1 MPSQPFTDDSTN
13 ALIASRLP
21 AWLTELA
28 SDTLNSLLQSQQ
40 RQQQLQHQLH
50 EWLARITPLD
60 AFAEPLL
67 REALQAEH
75 QLGVDVR
82 RATLRRR
89 TLQRY
94 PSHVAQ
100 VPDGVKEQIYQ
111 HSLLQSALHNFTEG
125 ETFATSI
132 MQGTAVLDASGNAC
146 ALSPKAFFALCRS
159 LDLGGRYQAYLRAQ
173 LTPGGEAGKQL
184 STLIEA
190 GYRTSLEAALRLA
203 LVNGEIARHA
213 YEHCAPLIDLIS
225 VASPSISGLRPMQ
238 LRVFGRLVRGAVA
251 FEITHQRATGDEFEG
266 ILCWI
271 PDDPQGPLT
280 WYTSWASLFM
290 TLGKQF
296 RLPGY
301 VEFFERFI
309 GERDR
314 SAYTRALTQ
323 ALSDTAENVPVQL
336 DGRYEPIEQP
346 LFEYLRRQL
355 IDTLLDNAKVHAIP
369 TAEVDAQQ
377 RDRRLHFYLSFA
389 IDALGLASFALPALA
404 LPLLGITALQ
414 VADDVYEGYAD
425 WRLGDRQSAL
435 EHLYCVA
442 QTVAMTAVNAGAGAA
457 SHRLVKDARVADLVP
472 VYTDEHTLKLSDPR
486 LPGYAVRDRGAV
498 GELISLQGAEYV
510 RTPLASHL
518 TYLEAQTQQRRIRHP
533 VRPNAYAPLLEG
545 NEGACWQHELET
557 PQEWHASAELFQD
570 LDAGWGHLDEQA
582 IHAVMRAT
590 GFNQDQLRRLHVE
603 QAQAPARLHDAVQR
617 QQLHAQRPE
626 LNGEAFERQLQAQ
639 QPMPGE
645 AETLLRRDFPG
656 LSVMGAREIIEHAP
670 EDQVEHMLA
679 HQRVPLALAE
689 QARWYVRDTRLDR
702 ACAGLL
708 QTAAI
713 NRDTEQLALGMIA
726 ERAPWR
732 GVRIELRGDTL
743 SGEMTASA
751 GAQAA
756 SEVRTVLRT
765 AQGYQALDARA
776 NPLPLARADDSLFQA
791 LLLQLDPWQ
800 KRMLGD
806 ASDAPETLAQAMSQW
821 ASEEREL
828 AASLLRMAPVG
839 LGFRPPVRL
848 GDGRLGYPLSGRGE
862 SSNRALRR
870 GIQRLFPDF
879 DESAMEQFEQ
889 NARTLGLTP
898 WNHYLRLCEELRTLD
913 QALGLWRRQSSGPI
927 QLIRRAR
934 MARRIRHAWQRRTHD
949 TDGHPALI
957 LEGSRLGSLPELP
970 ERVHFD
976 HVTSLV
982 LRNLD
987 LTALSEGLLARF
999 PNVRRLDLSSNRLT
1013 SIPDTSALAQLE
1025 QLDLR
1030 NNRIVDIS
1038 EAQAGW
1044 LRANPGCASLQGN
1057 PLSPVALERLAI
1069 EPEAIGQQGAEG
1081 IAPWLEGL
1089 TEREAAPRRRY
1100 WQALAQEPGCEEFF
1114 AFLTAL
1120 LQTEKFALE
1129 TEDMRRRVGELLY
1142 AMYNHAHIRRA
1153 VFHQAAVPGAG
1164 ADLDALIV
1172 HLQVALRTDG
1182 VRGRQVEQALRSLG
1196 RELFR
1201 LDQVNRFA
1209 ERYIESLSQRSVPFK
1224 PSEIYLAF
1232 RVQLAESL
1240 GIYGQPTYLSFKHV
1254 ANVTPDQL
1262 VAAEAAVYEAETAE
1276 ALSQFLAQQ
1285 AFWQDHVRLA
1295 YADQFAAIR
1304 QAYTERQA
1312 ALAANGEHE
1321 QAPSNAGAGIAEQ
1334 RTQEEVA
1341 LTLALAR
1348 GNYRTWY
1355 RLELPHGPG
1364 SRAFAHLSRRL
1375 DSSLAMWCGEPGDP
1389 EYLARSYLA
1398 GVLRH
1403 FWQSDYSNDVPP
1415 RRSSSEGWTVS
1426 SLPVLPPGIMFEQ
1439 IRDLS
1444 VCNHQI
1450 TVIEADF
1457 LRRFPNLETVD
1468 FSGNCLRTLDGLEHL
1483 PRVRTLNLG
1492 GNMLE
1497 TVPGLQYLSE
1507 LNALDLSGNQ
1517 LADLPA
1523 GIEQLTELTH
1533 LDLSFNQIAALDGRI
1548 GQLASLESLQ
1558 LSGNL
1563 LSALPDSIGN
1573 LVQLSTLDV
1582 AANRLLTVPAQLN
1595 LLGRLTQLFM
1605 QNNLI
1610 TLDAQ
1615 SQLRLEWFSRL
1626 EVLNLDANPLGV
1638 APQLR
1643 YNVHLQYVSL
1653 RATGLRSFPLAL
1665 LQRQPNL
1672 VVDLRGNRIV
1682 TLSEEAL
1689 SWVEAHPH
1697 TVNLEQNQLSEAVME
1712 RVREAMAR
1720 LRAERDGAAEL
1731 DPWGVSRR
1739 PIDRRG

>member
-21 AWLTELA
+21 AWLTELP
-28 SDTLNSLLQSQQ
+28 SDTLHSLHESQQ

-67 REALQAEH
+67 QQALQAEH
-75 QLGVDVR
+75 QLTIDVR

-100 VPDGVKEQIYQ
+100 VPDGIKEQIYQ

-132 MQGTAVLDASGNAC
+132 MQGSAVLDAAGNAC
-146 ALSPKAFFALCRS
+146 ALSAKAFFTLCRS

-173 LTPGGEAGKQL
+173 LAPGGEAGKQL
-184 STLIEA
+184 GTLIEA
-190 GYRTSLEAALRLA
+190 GYRASLEATLRLA
-203 LVNGEIARHA
+203 LVNGEIPRHA

-225 VASPSISGLRPMQ
+225 ATPPSIPGLRPMQ

-251 FEITHQRATGDEFEG
+251 FEITHQRTTGDVFEG

-280 WYTSWASLFM
+280 WYTSWASLFL
-290 TLGKQF
+290 TVGKQF

-301 VEFFERFI
+301 VEFFQRFI

-314 SAYTRALTQ
+314 AAYTRALTE
-323 ALSDTAENVPVQL
+323 ALNDTGEDVPVQL
-336 DGRYEPIEQP
+336 DGRYAPIEQP

-377 RDRRLHFYLSFA
+377 RDRRLHFYLSFGL
-389 IDALGLASFALPALA
+389 DALGLASFALPALA

-425 WRLGDRQSAL
+425 WRLGDRQGAL
-435 EHLYCVA
+435 EHMYSVA
-442 QTVAMTAVNAGAGAA
+442 QTVGMTAVNVGAGAA
-457 SHRLVKDARVADLVP
+457 SHHLMEGARVEDLVP
-472 VYTDEHTLKLSDPR
+472 VYTDEHTVKLCDPR
-486 LPGYAVRDRGAV
+486 LPGYAVQDRGAV
-498 GELISLQGAEYV
+498 GELISLQGTEYV

-533 VRPNAYAPLLEG
+533 VRPNGYAPLLEG
-545 NEGACWQHELET
+545 SEGAGWQHELET
-557 PQEWHASAELFQD
+557 PHEWQGSAELFQD
-570 LDAGWGHLDEQA
+570 LDAGWAHLDEQA

-590 GFNQDQLRRLHVE
+590 GFNQDQLRRLHVD
-603 QAQAPARLHDAVQR
+603 QAQAPARLRDAVQR
-617 QQLHAQRPE
+617 QQLHARRPE
-626 LNGEAFERQLQAQ
+626 LKGVDFERQLQAQ

-645 AETLLRRDFPG
+645 AQTLLRRDFPG

-708 QTAAI
+708 QAAAI
-713 NRDTEQLALGMIA
+713 NRDTEQLALGLIA

-743 SGEMTASA
+743 SGEMTAWA
-751 GAQAA
+751 GTQAA
-756 SEVRTVLRT
+756 SEVLTVLRT

-791 LLLQLDPWQ
+791 LLQQLDPWQ

-806 ASDAPETLAQAMSQW
+806 ASDSPEALAEAMSQW

-828 AASLLRMAPVG
+828 AASILRMAPVG

-870 GIQRLFPDF
+870 GIQRLFPDS
-879 DESAMEQFEQ
+879 DENAMEQFTQ

-934 MARRIRHAWQRRTHD
+934 MARRIRHAWQRRARD
-949 TDGHPALI
+949 GDGHPALI
-957 LEGSRLGSLPELP
+957 LEGSALGSLPELP

-982 LRNLD
+982 LRNLH
-987 LTALSEGLLARF
+987 LTALSEGWLSRF
-999 PNVRRLDLSSNRLT
+999 PNVRRLDLSSNRLI
-1013 SIPDTSALAQLE
+1013 SIPDTSALEQLE

-1044 LRANPGCASLQGN
+1044 LRANPACARLQGN
-1057 PLSPVALERLAI
+1057 PLSPAALERVAVEPVAAI
-1069 EPEAIGQQGAEG
+1069 QQGEEG
-1081 IAPWLEGL
+1081 SAPWLEGL

-1100 WQALAQEPGCEEFF
+1100 WQALAQEQGSEEFF
-1114 AFLTAL
+1114 AFLSAL
-1120 LQTEKFALE
+1120 LHSERFAVE
-1129 TEDMRRRVGELLY
+1129 PQDFRRRVGELLY
-1142 AMYNHAHIRRA
+1142 CMYNHANVRRA
-1153 VFHQAAVPGAG
+1153 VFQQAAVPRRSV
-1164 ADLDALIV
+1164 DLDVLLV
-1172 HLQVALRTDG
+1172 NLKLALRTEG
-1182 VRGRQVEQALRSLG
+1182 LRGWRLEHELRGLG

-1209 ERYIESLSQRSVPFK
+1209 ARHIEGLRRRSVPFN
-1224 PSEIYLAF
+1224 PGEIYQAF
-1232 RVQLAESL
+1232 RVQLAEPL
-1240 GIYGQPTYLSFKHV
+1240 GIYGQPTYLSFRHV
-1254 ANVTPDQL
+1254 ESVTPNDL
-1262 VAAEAAVYEAETAE
+1262 IEAEAAVYEAETAD
-1276 ALSQFLAQQ
+1276 ALSLFLAQQ
-1285 AFWQDHVRLA
+1285 AFWQDHVKLA

-1304 QAYTERQA
+1304 QTYDERRTALFREGAQDPAPTRA
-1312 ALAANGEHE
+1312 AE
-1321 QAPSNAGAGIAEQ
+1321 QIAEQ
-1334 RTQEEVA
+1334 RREEEDA

-1348 GNYRTWY
+1348 GNYRMWFQ
-1355 RLELPHGPG
+1355 LGLVHGPG
-1364 SRAFAHLSRRL
+1364 SRAFAHLSSRL
-1375 DSSLAMWCGEPGDP
+1375 EASLAIWRGLPGDP
-1389 EYLARSYLA
+1389 EYAARSNMAEL
-1398 GVLRH
+1398 LRG
-1403 FWQSDYSNDVPP
+1403 FWQSRYHDEEPP
-1415 RRSSSEGWTVS
+1415 LRSSKESWTVS
-1426 SLPVLPPGIMFEQ
+1426 SLPALPMGIVFDQ
-1439 IRDLS
+1439 VRKLS
-1444 VCNHQI
+1444 LCNQQVS
-1450 TVIEADF
+1450 VIEPDF
-1457 LRRFPNLETVD
+1457 LSRFPNLVTMD
-1468 FSGNCLRTLDGLEHL
+1468 LSGNRLRALDGLEHL
-1483 PRVRTLNLG
+1483 RHLRSVNLG
-1492 GNMLE
+1492 GNMLD
-1497 TVPGLQYLSE
+1497 TVVGLEYLTE
-1507 LNALDLSGNQ
+1507 LVELDLSGNQ
-1517 LADLPA
+1517 LDDLPA
-1523 GIEQLTELTH
+1523 GLEQLARLTH
-1533 LDLSFNQIAALDGRI
+1533 LDLSFNQIAVLDDRV
-1548 GQLASLESLQ
+1548 GQLVSLENLQ

-1563 LSALPDSIGN
+1563 LSAVPSSVGN
-1573 LVQLSTLDV
+1573 LAQLSTLNV
-1582 AANRLLTVPAQLN
+1582 GSNRLLTIPENLN
-1595 LLGRLTQLFM
+1595 YLGRLTQLHL
-1605 QNNLI
+1605 QNNFI

-1615 SQLRLEWFSRL
+1615 SQLRLEWFPRL
-1626 EVLNLDANPLGV
+1626 EILNLDSNPLGV

-1643 YNVHLQYVSL
+1643 YNVHLHYVSL
-1653 RATGLRSFPLAL
+1653 CATGLRRLPLTL
-1665 LQRQPNL
+1665 LQRYPEL
-1672 VVDLRGNRIV
+1672 VLDLRGNRIGA
-1682 TLSEEAL
+1682 LSEEAL

-1697 TVNLEQNQLSEAVME
+1697 RVNLEQNQLSETVME
-1712 RVREAMAR
+1712 RVREALAR
-1720 LRAERDGAAEL
+1720 LRAEWERAAA
-1731 DPWGVSRR
+1731 PQPGTGSRR
-1739 PIDRRG
+1739 SQNRRG

>member
-21 AWLTELA
+21 SWLTELP

-40 RQQQLQHQLH
+40 RQQQVQHQLH

-89 TLQRY
+89 TLQRF

-203 LVNGEIARHA
+203 LVNGEIPRHA

-225 VASPSISGLRPMQ
+225 VASPAISGLRPMQ

-301 VEFFERFI
+301 VEFFQRFI

-336 DGRYEPIEQP
+336 DGRYGPVEQP

-442 QTVAMTAVNAGAGAA
+442 QTVAMTAVNVGAGAA
-457 SHRLVKDARVADLVP
+457 SHRLVEDARVADLVP

-486 LPGYAVRDRGAV
+486 LPGYAVQDRGAV
-498 GELISLQGAEYV
+498 GELISVQGAEYV

-533 VRPNAYAPLLEG
+533 ARPNAYAPLLEG
-545 NEGACWQHELET
+545 KEGACWQHELET
-557 PQEWHASAELFQD
+557 PHEWHASAELFQD
-570 LDAGWGHLDEQA
+570 LDAGWAHLDEQA

-670 EDQVEHMLA
+670 EDQVERMLA

-713 NRDTEQLALGMIA
+713 NRDTEQLALGLIA

-743 SGEMTASA
+743 SSEMTAWA

-800 KRMLGD
+800 KRILGD
-806 ASDAPETLAQAMSQW
+806 AGDAPETLAQAMSQW

-828 AASLLRMAPVG
+828 AASLLAMAPVG

-879 DESAMEQFEQ
+879 DESAMEQFAQ

-934 MARRIRHAWQRRTHD
+934 MARRIRHAWQRRIHD

-970 ERVHFD
+970 EGVHFD

-1057 PLSPVALERLAI
+1057 PLSPVALERVAI
-1069 EPEAIGQQGAEG
+1069 EPAAAVQQGEEG
-1081 IAPWLEGL
+1081 SAPWLEGL

-1100 WQALAQEPGCEEFF
+1100 WQALAQEPGSEAFF
-1114 AFLTAL
+1114 AFLSAL
-1120 LQTEKFALE
+1120 LHSERFAVE
-1129 TEDMRRRVGELLY
+1129 PQDFRRRVGELLY
-1142 AMYNHAHIRRA
+1142 CMYNHVHVRRA
-1153 VFHQAAVPGAG
+1153 VFQQAAVPRRSV
-1164 ADLDALIV
+1164 DLDVLLV
-1172 HLQVALRTDG
+1172 NLKVALRTEG
-1182 VRGRQVEQALRSLG
+1182 LRGRQVEHQLRSLG

-1209 ERYIESLSQRSVPFK
+1209 ARHIEELRLRSVPFS
-1224 PSEIYLAF
+1224 PGEIYQAF
-1232 RVQLAESL
+1232 RVQLSEPL
-1240 GIYGQPTYLSFKHV
+1240 GIYGEPTYLSFRHV
-1254 ANVTPDQL
+1254 QTVTPNDL
-1262 VAAEAAVYEAETAE
+1262 VEAEAAVYEAETAE

-1295 YADQFAAIR
+1295 YDDQFAVIR
-1304 QAYTERQA
+1304 QNHDERRA
-1312 ALAANGEHE
+1312 ALVGDGAQDSGAVRAAE
-1321 QAPSNAGAGIAEQ
+1321 QIAEQ
-1334 RTQEEVA
+1334 RREEERA

-1348 GNYRTWY
+1348 GNYRVWY
-1355 RLELPHGPG
+1355 QLGLVHGPG

-1375 DSSLAMWCGEPGDP
+1375 EVSLAQWRGLPGDP
-1389 EYLARSYLA
+1389 EYAARSNMAEL
-1398 GVLRH
+1398 LRG
-1403 FWQSDYSNDVPP
+1403 FWQSRYHDEGPTL
-1415 RRSSSEGWTVS
+1415 RSTREGWIIS
-1426 SLPVLPPGIMFEQ
+1426 SLPALPMGIVFEQ
-1439 IRDLS
+1439 VGVLS
-1444 VCNHQI
+1444 LCNQQI
-1450 TVIEADF
+1450 SVIEADF
-1457 LRRFPNLETVD
+1457 LSRFPNLRTLD
-1468 FSGNCLRTLDGLEHL
+1468 LSGNRLRTLDGLEHL
-1483 PRVRTLNLG
+1483 PQLRSLNLG

-1497 TVPGLQYLSE
+1497 TVAGLENLTE
-1507 LNALDLSGNQ
+1507 LADLELCGNQ
-1517 LADLPA
+1517 LDDLPA
-1523 GIEQLTELTH
+1523 GVEQLAHLTY
-1533 LDLSFNQIAALDGRI
+1533 LDLSFNQIVVLDERV
-1548 GQLASLESLQ
+1548 GQLASLENLQ

-1563 LSALPDSIGN
+1563 LGAIPSSFGN
-1573 LVQLSTLDV
+1573 LAQLSILNV
-1582 AANRLLTVPAQLN
+1582 GANRLLTIPEGLN
-1595 LLGRLTQLFM
+1595 HLGRLTQLHLH
-1605 QNNLI
+1605 NNFI

-1615 SQLRLEWFSRL
+1615 SQLRLEWFPRL
-1626 EVLNLDANPLGV
+1626 EILNLDANPLGV
-1638 APQLR
+1638 VPQLR
-1643 YNVHLQYVSL
+1643 YNVHLHYVSL
-1653 RATGLRSFPLAL
+1653 RATGLRHFPLAL
-1665 LQRQPNL
+1665 LQRYPEL
-1672 VVDLRGNRIV
+1672 VVDLRGSRIGV
-1682 TLSEEAL
+1682 LSEEAL
-1689 SWVEAHPH
+1689 SWVEAQPH
-1697 TVNLEQNQLSEAVME
+1697 RVNLEHNHLSEIVMA
-1712 RVREAMAR
+1712 RVREALAR
-1720 LRAERDGAAEL
+1720 LGGEWEGVAEREPGAA
-1731 DPWGVSRR
+1731 SRR
-1739 PIDRRG
+1739 PQDRRG

>member
-21 AWLTELA
+21 SWLTELA
-28 SDTLNSLLQSQQ
+28 SDTLYSLHESQQ

-67 REALQAEH
+67 QEALQAEH
-75 QLGVDVR
+75 QLSVDVR

-100 VPDGVKEQIYQ
+100 VPDGVKEKIYQ

-184 STLIEA
+184 NTLIEA

-225 VASPSISGLRPMQ
+225 ATPPSISGLRPMQ

-251 FEITHQRATGDEFEG
+251 FEITHQRAAGDVFEG
-266 ILCWI
+266 VLCWI

-301 VEFFERFI
+301 VEFFQRFI

-314 SAYTRALTQ
+314 SAYIHALTQ

-346 LFEYLRRQL
+346 LFDYLRRQL

-377 RDRRLHFYLSFA
+377 RDRRLHFYLSFGL
-389 IDALGLASFALPALA
+389 DALGLASFALPALA
-404 LPLLGITALQ
+404 LPLLGITASQ

-425 WRLGDRQSAL
+425 WRLGDRQGAL
-435 EHLYCVA
+435 EHMYSVA
-442 QTVAMTAVNAGAGAA
+442 QTVGMTAVNVGAGAA
-457 SHRLVKDARVADLVP
+457 SHRLMEGARVEDLVP
-472 VYTDEHTLKLSDPR
+472 VYTDEHTVKLCDPG
-486 LPGYAVRDRGAV
+486 LPGYAVQDRGAV
-498 GELISLQGAEYV
+498 GELIRLQGAEYV

-518 TYLEAQTQQRRIRHP
+518 TYLDTETQQRRIRHP
-533 VRPNAYAPLLEG
+533 ARPSAYAPLLEG
-545 NEGACWQHELET
+545 NEGVGWQHELET
-557 PQEWHASAELFQD
+557 PHEWQGSAELFQD
-570 LDAGWGHLDEQA
+570 LDASWTHLDEQA
-582 IHAVMRAT
+582 VHAVMRAT
-590 GFNQDQLRRLHVE
+590 GVNQDHLRRLHVE

-617 QQLHAQRPE
+617 QQLHAQRPG
-626 LNGEAFERQLQAQ
+626 LKGEAFERQLQAQ

-679 HQRVPLALAE
+679 HQRVPLGLAE

-708 QTAAI
+708 QAAAI
-713 NRDTEQLALGMIA
+713 NRDTEQLALGLIA

-732 GVRIELRGDTL
+732 GVRIELRGDTQ
-743 SGEMTASA
+743 SGETTAWA

-765 AQGYQALDARA
+765 AQGYQALDAHA
-776 NPLPLARADDSLFQA
+776 NPLPLAKADDSLFQA

-806 ASDAPETLAQAMSQW
+806 ASHSPETLAEAMSQW

-879 DESAMEQFEQ
+879 DESAMEQFAQ
-889 NARTLGLTP
+889 NARALGLTP

-927 QLIRRAR
+927 QLIRRVR
-934 MARRIRHAWQRRTHD
+934 MARRIRHAWQRRTRD
-949 TDGHPALI
+949 GEGHPALI

-970 ERVHFD
+970 EGVHFD

-1030 NNRIVDIS
+1030 NNRIVEIS

-1044 LRANPGCASLQGN
+1044 LNANPGCARMQGN
-1057 PLSPVALERLAI
+1057 PLSPAALERLAI
-1069 EPEAIGQQGAEG
+1069 EPVAAVQQGVESS
-1081 IAPWLEGL
+1081 APWFEGL

-1100 WQALAQEPGCEEFF
+1100 WQALAQEPGSEEFF
-1114 AFLTAL
+1114 AFLGAL
-1120 LQTEKFALE
+1120 LHSERFAE
-1129 TEDMRRRVGELLY
+1129 EHQDFRRRVGELLY
-1142 AMYNHAHIRRA
+1142 CMYHHAHLRR
-1153 VFHQAAVPGAG
+1153 VIFQQSAVPRRSV
-1164 ADLDALIV
+1164 DLDVLLV
-1172 HLQVALRTDG
+1172 NVKVALRTEG
-1182 VRGRQVEQALRSLG
+1182 LRGPLLEQQLRGLG

-1209 ERYIESLSQRSVPFK
+1209 ARHIERLRRRAVPFN
-1224 PSEIYLAF
+1224 PGEIYLAF
-1232 RVQLAESL
+1232 RVQLAEPL
-1240 GIYGQPTYLSFKHV
+1240 GIYGEPTYLSFRHLQS
-1254 ANVTPDQL
+1254 VTPNDL
-1262 VAAEAAVYEAETAE
+1262 VEAEAAVYEAETAE

-1295 YADQFAAIR
+1295 YEDQFADIR
-1304 QAYTERQA
+1304 QSYDQRRA
-1312 ALAANGEHE
+1312 ALLEGGPQDSVPVSAAERIAAQRRE
-1321 QAPSNAGAGIAEQ
+1321 EENALI
-1334 RTQEEVA
+1334 
-1341 LTLALAR
+1341 LALAR
-1348 GNYRTWY
+1348 DNYWVWY
-1355 RLELPHGPG
+1355 QLGLTHGPG
-1364 SRAFAHLSRRL
+1364 PLAFAHLSRRL
-1375 DSSLAMWCGEPGDP
+1375 EASLAIWRGLPGDP
-1389 EYLARSYLA
+1389 EYAARSNVA
-1398 GVLRH
+1398 EFLRG
-1403 FWQSDYSNDVPP
+1403 FWQSLYRDESPP
-1415 RRSSSEGWTVS
+1415 LRSTREGWMVS
-1426 SLPVLPPGIMFEQ
+1426 SLPALPTGIVFEQ
-1439 IRDLS
+1439 VRDLS
-1444 VCNHQI
+1444 LCNQQVS
-1450 TVIEADF
+1450 VIEADF
-1457 LRRFPNLETVD
+1457 LSRFPNLVTLD
-1468 FSGNCLRTLDGLEHL
+1468 LSGNRLRALDGLEQL
-1483 PRVRTLNLG
+1483 TQLRSLNLG
-1492 GNMLE
+1492 GNMLD
-1497 TVPGLQYLSE
+1497 TVAGLEYMTE
-1507 LNALDLSGNQ
+1507 LAELDLSGNQ
-1517 LADLPA
+1517 LDDLPA
-1523 GIEQLTELTH
+1523 GVEQLAHLTY
-1533 LDLSFNQIAALDGRI
+1533 LDLSFNQIVALDERI
-1548 GQLASLESLQ
+1548 GQLVGLENLQ

-1563 LSALPDSIGN
+1563 LGAVPSTLGN
-1573 LVQLSTLDV
+1573 LAQLSIVNLG
-1582 AANRLLTVPAQLN
+1582 ANHLLTIPENLN
-1595 LLGRLTQLFM
+1595 HLGRLTELYL
-1605 QNNLI
+1605 QNNFI

-1615 SQLRLEWFSRL
+1615 SQLRLEWFPKL
-1626 EVLNLDANPLGV
+1626 IILNLDANPLGV

-1653 RATGLRSFPLAL
+1653 RATGLRRFPLTL
-1665 LQRQPNL
+1665 LQRNPEL
-1672 VVDLRGNRIV
+1672 LLDLRGNRIGA
-1682 TLSEEAL
+1682 LSEEAL
-1689 SWVEAHPH
+1689 SWIEANPH
-1697 TVNLEQNQLSEAVME
+1697 RFNLENNQLSEMVMA
-1712 RVREAMAR
+1712 RVREALAR
-1720 LRAERDGAAEL
+1720 LQAEQEEAAERQPGTA
-1731 DPWGVSRR
+1731 SRR
-1739 PIDRRG
+1739 PQDRRG